1 VGILGYIFAKLEC
14 EPAPLILGYVL
25 GPMLE
30 ENLRRALLMS
40 DGSFAVFVQR
50 PISLVFLILT
60 AGILAAMVVPAI
72 RKKKEQAVE
81 EAGIEEESI
90 AEHDFKQHP

>member
-1 VGILGYIFAKLEC
+1 
-14 EPAPLILGYVL
+14 
-25 GPMLE
+25 
-30 ENLRRALLMS
+30 
-40 DGSFAVFVQR
+40 VQR

-81 EAGIEEESI
+81 EGGSEEERI
-90 AEHDFKQHP
+90 AEHDFKKHP